1 MPQFYYVTTK
11 TKEEAKEIAKALLQ
25 KKYIAGANIFPLE
38 SLYWWQDELCEE
50 EEYALVMQSTKENF
64 AKIEEEVKTLHSY
77 EIPCIV
83 SFTITK
89 GSSDFLSWIR
99 ETAKNIEKKEA

>member
-1 MPQFYYVTTK
+1 MPQFYYITARTK
-11 TKEEAKEIAKALLQ
+11 VEAKHIAKVLLQ

-38 SLYWWQDELCEE
+38 SMYWWKGEICEE
-50 EEYALVMQSTKENF
+50 EEFALVMQSTEEDF

-83 SFTITK
+83 SFAINK
-89 GSSDFLSWIR
+89 GSSDFLNWIR
-99 ETAKNIEKKEA
+99 EITGNNGKKG

>member
-11 TKEEAKEIAKALLQ
+11 TKEEAKILAKALLQ

-38 SLYWWQDELCEE
+38 SLYWWQDEICEE
-50 EEYALVMQSTKENF
+50 EEYALVMQSTKDNF
-64 AKIEEEVKTLHSY
+64 AKIEELVKTLHSY

-83 SFTITK
+83 SFAINK
-89 GSSDFLSWIR
+89 GSSDFLNWIQ
-99 ETAKNIEKKEA
+99 ETTKNIEKKEG